1 MSVMQ
6 SRPRQL
12 TVLFGAA
19 LVSVAGIAFA
29 DVTIEEKTSM
39 ELPIF
44 KAHGNAT
51 ENFTVDKKRRDYEFH
66 CEGMMSMLCGKAQT
80 SEIVRLDKNMS
91 YELEPA
97 KKTYREQ
104 PFPTE
109 SERKELQ
116 RRLAETM
123 EKMKQCTA
131 QQPVQ
136 PAVDTSKCQM
146 SPANVD
152 VRSLGADGQIL
163 GHDVHR
169 SVVNLTQSCANKE
182 TGDVC
187 DMQFGFDI
195 WLTGDKVAGMEDRV
209 AFDKAY
215 LTKMGLIGD
224 SGAAVQKQVLQMLAP
239 YAEQMKE
246 LQAKSG
252 DLKGQALRT
261 AFHVAYGGAHCA
273 AASKANAGGAGS
285 PVGSGDLGTQATDAV
300 AQSTASVAAEKLAG
314 EGVGGMIASRT
325 LSSVGGKLLSGM
337 FAKKK
342 KLEAETAGSGKP
354 AEAAAP
360 AMVTMVRVSTETTAI
375 RTDAVAADR
384 FEIPAGWK
392 RIVPKATGKEEP
404 FSCPKNEKGE

>member
-6 SRPRQL
+6 SRPRQF
-12 TVLFGAA
+12 TVLSGAA
-19 LVSVAGIAFA
+19 LLSVAGIACA
-29 DVTIEEKTSM
+29 DVTIEEKTSI

-51 ENFTVDKKRRDYEFH
+51 ENITADKKRRDYEFR

-80 SEIVRLDKNMS
+80 SEIVRLDKNLT

-97 KKTYREQ
+97 KKSYREQ

-109 SERKELQ
+109 AERQELQ
-116 RRLAETM
+116 KRLAEAM
-123 EKMKQCTA
+123 DKMKQCAA

-136 PAVDTSKCQM
+136 PAVDPSKCQM
-146 SPANVD
+146 SPATVD
-152 VRSLGADGQIL
+152 VKSLGADGQLL

-169 SVVNLTQSCANKE
+169 TAVNLTQSCTNKE

-187 DMQFGFDI
+187 DMQFGFDV
-195 WLTGDKVAGMEDRV
+195 WLTGDKVPGMEDRV

-215 LTKMGLIGD
+215 LTKMGITGD
-224 SGAAVQKQVLQMLAP
+224 SSAAMQKQVQQMLAP

-273 AASKANAGGAGS
+273 AASKAGAGGAGS
-285 PVGSGDLGTQATDAV
+285 SVGSGDLGQQTTAAV
-300 AQSTASVAAEKLAG
+300 AQSAASVAAEKVAG
-314 EGVGGMIASRT
+314 EGVVGSIASRT
-325 LSSVGGKLLSGM
+325 MSSVGGKLLSGM

-342 KLEAETAGSGKP
+342 KPEAEAASSGKT

-360 AMVTMVRVSTETTAI
+360 AMVTMVQFTTETTAI

-392 RIVPKATGKEEP
+392 RIVPKAAGKEEP